1 MKARFKAST
10 ALAVIALAAAG
21 AAYAWV
27 ATPESCRVS
36 ADKVGVAIK
45 AMMDKELNA
54 DAQKCAALPSS
65 QQPACY
71 SQLSAKSQQ
80 MATQRAQ
87 YVESLYQQCLSGTWV
102 PQPEWQ

>member
-10 ALAVIALAAAG
+10 ALAVVALGAAG

-36 ADKVGVAIK
+36 AEKVRVAIK
-45 AMMDKELNA
+45 ASMDAQLNA

-71 SQLSAKSQQ
+71 SQLNVKAQQ
-80 MATQRAQ
+80 LEAQRNQ
-87 YVESLYQQCLSGTWV
+87 YVENLYQQCLNGTWV

>member
-10 ALAVIALAAAG
+10 ALAVIALGAAG

-36 ADKVGVAIK
+36 AEKVRVAIK
-45 AMMDKELNA
+45 ASMDAQLNA
-54 DAQKCAALPSS
+54 EAQQCAALPSS
-65 QQPACY
+65 QQPGCY
-71 SQLSAKSQQ
+71 NQLAAKSQQ
-80 MATQRAQ
+80 LEAYRNQ
-87 YVESLYQQCLSGTWV
+87 YVENLYQQCLSGTWV

>member
-1 MKARFKAST
+1 MKTRFKVST
-10 ALAVIALAAAG
+10 ALAVVALGAAG
-21 AAYAWV
+21 VAYAWV

-36 ADKVGVAIK
+36 AEKVRVAIK
-45 AMMDKELNA
+45 ASMDAQLAA

-71 SQLSAKSQQ
+71 TQLDAKSQQ
-80 MATQRAQ
+80 LEAQRNQ
-87 YVESLYQQCLSGTWV
+87 YVENLYQQCLSGAWV